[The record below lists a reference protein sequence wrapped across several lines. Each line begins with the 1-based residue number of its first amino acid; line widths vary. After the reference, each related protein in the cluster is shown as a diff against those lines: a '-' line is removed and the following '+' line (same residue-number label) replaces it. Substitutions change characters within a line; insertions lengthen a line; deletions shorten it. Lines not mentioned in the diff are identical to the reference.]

1 VYLAELTASLRRR
14 WYLLV
19 IGLVLTAVGCLA
31 MSRTVAPA
39 YEVQASV
46 LLIPPANTTSD
57 TGNPYLY
64 LGGLNQATDVLVRA
78 MNADMARAPIQE
90 AFPNVTFATERDGT
104 TSTPIMIISV
114 IGADPAQTM
123 TALAAIVSSVP
134 GELDN
139 LQRPLAVP
147 AGATIS
153 SMVLATDTTPT
164 MDRKAQTRA
173 LVSVAA
179 AGLVA
184 TVLLTGFIDRVLT
197 NRRSR
202 KLSGPAISGGED
214 DSTHAPYL
222 TRAITIG
229 TTPEIDSTT
238 AVAGELQ
245 PLEEPISN
253 QLQGDPADDNGSA
266 VVADN
271 RRGRHSAQRVSDSPT
286 NSIRSRIRG

>member
-1 VYLAELTASLRRR
+1 
-14 WYLLV
+14 
-19 IGLVLTAVGCLA
+19 
-31 MSRTVAPA
+31 
-39 YEVQASV
+39 
-46 LLIPPANTTSD
+46 
-57 TGNPYLY
+57 
-64 LGGLNQATDVLVRA
+64 
-78 MNADMARAPIQE
+78 
-90 AFPNVTFATERDGT
+90 
-104 TSTPIMIISV
+104 
-114 IGADPAQTM
+114 
-123 TALAAIVSSVP
+123 
-134 GELDN
+134 LDR
-139 LQRPLAVP
+139 LQQPLAVP

-153 SMVLATDTTPT
+153 SMLLANDTTPSK
-164 MDRKAQTRA
+164 DWKAQTRA

-222 TRAITIG
+222 TRAITVG